1 MENNN
6 NSTEIGRILQ
16 KYRKTKKISLEDISD
31 RTHISVETLEMLEN
45 GNFDEIPELYL
56 KNFIKRYSTIL
67 NLQTHSTIREYLNA
81 ENKTGQIPVIRKKRR
96 NSPVALLLKIM
107 IPVLICIICIQLYV
121 LNIQNQRELFRIING
136 GSGEV
141 IIYDDNRTIT
151 LGAEES
157 VNLNANDKV
166 HVINKEKALIMVKYY
181 DDTWEVFFEE
191 FEVQLKDGTD

>member
-67 NLQTHSTIREYLNA
+67 NSQTHSTIREYLNA

>member
-157 VNLNANDKV
+157 VNLNADDKV

>member
-151 LGAEES
+151 LAAGES